1 MTTAELIKTLADLGH
16 GEFLATAKHPKAL
29 GLLCVHAA
37 TVGHKP
43 TSSSVTNGTLTVCV
57 TTKPNGAD
65 FFLVESGD
73 SEDNG
78 NDLAETLAR
87 AGVKPA
93 GNPAPTLEDVD
104 AELQPKGLPVI
115 ELNGLTLVG
124 PWVNKHPDLWIRWT
138 LRSGDISETPI
149 LTCIDVWMTAGGTW
163 RYSGPFTRAVQCD
176 TEGHPT
182 PEAAQEACEA
192 AIVAAWRNR

>member
-29 GLLCVHAA
+29 GLLCAYAA

-43 TSSSVTNGTLTVCV
+43 TSSSVTNGTTTVCV

-93 GNPAPTLEDVD
+93 GNPTPTLEDVD
-104 AELQPKGLPVI
+104 AELAPKGLPVI
-115 ELNGLTLVG
+115 DLTGPAWVG
-124 PWVNKHPDLWIRWT
+124 PWVDEYPDLWQRWM
-138 LRSGDISETPI
+138 LRFDDASENMV
-149 LTCIDVWMTAGGTW
+149 LTRIDVWMSGDGTW
-163 RYSGPFTRAVQCD
+163 RYSSPSRMAKRCD
-176 TEGHPT
+176 EAGHPT
-182 PEAAQEACEA
+182 PEAAQAACEA

>member
-29 GLLCVHAA
+29 GLLCVYAA

-43 TSSSVTNGTLTVCV
+43 TASSVTNGTTTVCV
-57 TTKPNGAD
+57 TTRPNGAD

-73 SEDNG
+73 NEDNG

-93 GNPAPTLEDVD
+93 GNTTPTLEDVD
-104 AELQPKGLPVI
+104 AELQPKGLQA
-115 ELNGLTLVG
+115 LTLTEPVWFSEWLPQWQG
-124 PWVNKHPDLWIRWT
+124 FFVRKLLVPSS
-138 LRSGDISETPI
+138 LRPTSVFEASVHKSK
-149 LTCIDVWMTAGGTW
+149 IDGTW
-163 RYSGPFTRAVQCD
+163 GFQCERIAGE
-176 TEGHPT
+176 TIKGEGHPT
-182 PEAAQEACEA
+182 PEAAQAACEA
-192 AIVAAWRNR
+192 AIIAAWRNR